1 MSAVITHSD
10 TGVIHRLM
18 HVDTRY
24 FQGGMLCLAI
34 LIYGAWGSP
43 TPDMPGA
50 LELLIAALLAVGV
63 GISGFIGAFIF
74 RAKAPGWKQAG
85 QILLIFGLSVP
96 LLSGLWA
103 GYERGFI
110 IRDLV
115 AFGFMVLPVFLSP
128 LMQVQAS
135 MGRFLLYAAVALG
148 LLFALRASFDVPG
161 MAAGE
166 ALFYLANM
174 PSVLFAAVF
183 LGGTA
188 MQIFV
193 RDFTLHA
200 TLTAF
205 ALLALAGV
213 SLWSMIEMQQR
224 ASLGVFVLSMVCIYG
239 LCLWR
244 NARRSFVLV
253 CFLVVLVVFL
263 WPEIGD
269 VLNDME
275 RKTALVGGNMRVEEW
290 RAVWGEISVHPLSL
304 FLGQGWGATFSSP
317 AVADIQVNYT
327 HGLLSSLLL
336 KTGLIGFFLGGV
348 YLLALAR
355 TGLRLFAHAPVLA
368 LALAGPI
375 LIDVF
380 LYASFKSLDFG
391 LMLALVVACGFY
403 GDGKAGSVET
413 DASVLYA
420 GKTIKG

>member
-1 MSAVITHSD
+1 M
-10 TGVIHRLM
+10 R
-18 HVDTRY
+18 VDTRY

-43 TPDMPGA
+43 TPDSPGW
-50 LELLIAALLAVGV
+50 LELLIAALLAASV
-63 GISGFIGAFIF
+63 GISGLMGAFIF
-74 RAKAPGWKQAG
+74 RTKDPRWKQTG

-96 LLSGLWA
+96 LLGGLWG

-110 IRDLV
+110 IRDLA
-115 AFGFMVLPVFLSP
+115 AFGFMVLPVFLWP
-128 LMQVQAS
+128 LIQVQAN
-135 MGRFLLYAAVALG
+135 MARPFVYAAAALG
-148 LLFALRASFDVPG
+148 ILFALRASFDVPSL
-161 MAAGE
+161 AVGE
-166 ALFYLANM
+166 ELFYLANM

-193 RDFTLHA
+193 RDCTLRA
-200 TLTAF
+200 VLVAF
-205 ALLALAGV
+205 ALLAFVGV

-224 ASLGVFVLSMVCIYG
+224 ASLGVFVLSIVCVYG

-253 CFLVVLVVFL
+253 CFLVILVVFL
-263 WPEIGD
+263 WPEVGN

-290 RAVWGEISVHPLSL
+290 RAVWEEISIHPLSL
-304 FLGQGWGATFSSP
+304 FFGQGWGATFSSP
-317 AVADIQVNYT
+317 AVADIRVNYT
-327 HGLLSSLLL
+327 HGLLSSLLF
-336 KTGLIGFFLGGV
+336 KTGLVGFSLGGV

-391 LMLALVVACGFY
+391 LMLALVVSCCFY
-403 GDGKAGSVET
+403 GDGKVCGVET
-413 DASVLYA
+413 DADVLYS
-420 GKTIKG
+420 GKVIKG